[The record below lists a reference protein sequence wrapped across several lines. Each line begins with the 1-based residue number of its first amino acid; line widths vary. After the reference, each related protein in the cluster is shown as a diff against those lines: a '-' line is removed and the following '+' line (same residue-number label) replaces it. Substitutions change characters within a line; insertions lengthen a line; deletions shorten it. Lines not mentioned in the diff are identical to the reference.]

1 MRWASSISCT
11 RVFLPKTH
19 SLCGVSSDAFP
30 VLRVWCVKHNRC
42 DGDHQQ
48 QRGPDGYS
56 SSVTT
61 NGASPVPSTP
71 GQTPA
76 PGTYNMVT
84 VTSDCNGQSSTQYSY
99 VPGMR
104 GVSRVVN
111 SNCG

>member
-1 MRWASSISCT
+1 MIT
-11 RVFLPKTH
+11 NNN
-19 SLCGVSSDAFP
+19 G
-30 VLRVWCVKHNRC
+30 
-42 DGDHQQ
+42 
-48 QRGPDGYS
+48 GPDGWT
-56 SSVTT
+56 SSVST

-84 VTSDCNGQSSTQYSY
+84 VTSDCNGQASTQYSY

-104 GVSRVVN
+104 GVSHVVN

>member
-1 MRWASSISCT
+1 MHFQCSG
-11 RVFLPKTH
+11 F
-19 SLCGVSSDAFP
+19 GVSNTTGAT
-30 VLRVWCVKHNRC
+30 VITNNN
-42 DGDHQQ
+42 G
-48 QRGPDGYS
+48 GPDGYS

>member
-1 MRWASSISCT
+1 M
-11 RVFLPKTH
+11 
-19 SLCGVSSDAFP
+19 
-30 VLRVWCVKHNRC
+30 VLRVWCAGNEAGATVITNNN
-42 DGDHQQ
+42 G
-48 QRGPDGYS
+48 GPDGYS

-61 NGASPVPSTP
+61 NGASPVPPSAP
-71 GQTPA
+71 GQKTA

-84 VTSDCNGQSSTQYSY
+84 VTSDCSGQSSTQYSY